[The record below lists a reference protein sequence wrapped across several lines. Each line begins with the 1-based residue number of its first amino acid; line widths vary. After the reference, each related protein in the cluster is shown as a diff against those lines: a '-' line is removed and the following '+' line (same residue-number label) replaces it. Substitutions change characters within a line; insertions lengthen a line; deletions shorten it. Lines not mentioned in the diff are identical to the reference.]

1 MQVEIFHCS
10 ILRPESLAERMVESR
25 KRCSDNQRQRQMAE
39 TDDNFPFNVP
49 APGSSLPK
57 AERNLGMKPDLA
69 ITRLIAGG
77 MLWGMDLVMNRLLAF
92 EVERFEAAGLSDP
105 IQTGKDPSDPGEETP
120 TQALPQYEYSEG
132 FQKARYALV
141 GILFLTRDQ
150 VVEAAMRLD
159 TLQQSAGRRLRRVT
173 RPLSDNLM
181 VRPVTRR
188 YEGLVAR
195 GERILDRWIQV
206 GQREAETSY
215 QVFDHALHGSVDDSI
230 EYLAEN
236 PEVKELVQMQST
248 GLADEAIEEIR
259 ERSVSADNFVEG
271 LLRHLLRK
279 MPRQEIPP
287 PPEEVRMRA
296 ERLHPERA
304 KRP

>member
-1 MQVEIFHCS
+1 
-10 ILRPESLAERMVESR
+10 
-25 KRCSDNQRQRQMAE
+25 MAE

-57 AERNLGMKPDLA
+57 TVRNRGMKPDLA
-69 ITRLIAGG
+69 LTRLLAGG
-77 MLWGMDLVMNRLLAF
+77 ILWGMDQVMNRLLAY
-92 EVERFEAAGLSDP
+92 EEGRFAAAGLSEP
-105 IQTGKDPSDPGEETP
+105 THTGESTLEAGEGLEKQQP
-120 TQALPQYEYSEG
+120 LPQYEYSEA
-132 FQKARYALV
+132 FQKARYAVV
-141 GILFLTRDQ
+141 GMLFLTRDQ
-150 VVEAAMRLD
+150 VLEGAMRLD
-159 TLQQSAGRRLRRVT
+159 ALQQSLGRSLSRVT
-173 RPLSDNLM
+173 RPLSGNLL

-188 YEGLVAR
+188 YTGLVQR
-195 GERILDRWIQV
+195 GETIISSWIQV

-215 QVFDHALHGSVDDSI
+215 QLFDHALHGSVEDSI

-271 LLRHLLRK
+271 LVRYVLRR

-287 PPEEVRMRA
+287 PPDEVRKRA